1 MIRHVA
7 VFRFTPEFDETQ
19 RREWMQMVA
28 RLPQHI
34 PQIRSMSV
42 GPDVVGG
49 VNSHDV
55 AIVADF
61 DNLEDL
67 QTYSTHPAHQPVLDM
82 SGPVKESLAVVDFE
96 L

>member
-7 VFRFTPEFDETQ
+7 VFRFKPEFDEAQ

-28 RLPQHI
+28 ELPRHI
-34 PQIRSMSV
+34 PQIRAMSV
-42 GPDVVGG
+42 GPDVVKGA
-49 VNSHDV
+49 NSHDV

-61 DNLEDL
+61 DTLEDL
-67 QTYSTHPAHQPVLDM
+67 RTYSTHPAHQPVLDV

-96 L
+96 V